1 MYSTYPIP
9 TVASRT
15 ALLYRSTLRDFALFG
30 EESRSI
36 SRGLFTFENILYL
49 SRKTPQKNSNSAVC
63 LLPVS
68 RRVASLCHWLIDTIV
83 LCVMPLSGW
92 GKCCTWVDCTTLG
105 RERFD
110 LGPKPRVDFQNHERL
125 PKEGILDME
134 WEKAHFQENTR
145 GYLAREHFTRCGDHR
160 TLPLA
165 EKICDRMDFLAA
177 NRLRVDK
184 FESPARNGVE
194 PWLRLMKVVTVKTN
208 KAQNDEM
215 SPKNT
220 QRRKR

>member
-1 MYSTYPIP
+1 MFPRQISPRIFLKMSFFSLHVQNPFFRQTLMILKIDTRLGSEIKSLSTESG
-9 TVASRT
+9 TV
-15 ALLYRSTLRDFALFG
+15 
-30 EESRSI
+30 
-36 SRGLFTFENILYL
+36 
-49 SRKTPQKNSNSAVC
+49 KNSNSAVC
-63 LLPVS
+63 LSPVA
-68 RRVASLCHWLIDTIV
+68 RRVASLRHWLIDTIV

-134 WEKAHFQENTR
+134 WEKAHFQENAR

-184 FESPARNGVE
+184 FESPARNG
-194 PWLRLMKVVTVKTN
+194 L
-208 KAQNDEM
+208 
-215 SPKNT
+215 
-220 QRRKR
+220 